1 MLDQAGPHFARKS
14 RIVSHSQLAY
24 GEHMLQH
31 VPITPSTDER
41 RWAAVLARDATV
53 DGAFVYAVTSTGVF
67 CRPSCPSRRPHRDR
81 VRFFESAAA
90 AEQAGF
96 RPCRRCQ
103 PASRVN
109 GVAAPIARAAAYLA
123 RHVDEPVRLS
133 RLAEIA
139 ALSPSHFQRQFTRAL
154 GVSPREYQAALRADR
169 FRQSLRKGVDV
180 TRAMY
185 DAGYGSPS
193 RVYDAAPTGAVAPS
207 RYKRGAEG
215 LEISYVVASSPLG
228 HVLVAGTAKGVC
240 AVKLGADASA
250 LERELCAEF
259 PGASLKLDRK
269 RTAGW
274 VQAILERLDG
284 SATPLDLPLDVRGTA
299 FQWRVWQAL
308 RNIPFGETRSYEE
321 IARTI
326 GQPRAVRAVARACA
340 ANPVALVV
348 PCHRAVPKR
357 GGSGG
362 YRWGPQRKRRLLDM
376 EST

>member
-1 MLDQAGPHFARKS
+1 
-14 RIVSHSQLAY
+14 
-24 GEHMLQH
+24 MLQH
-31 VPITPSTDER
+31 VPIASMTDER
-41 RWAAVLARDATV
+41 RWAAVLARDASV
-53 DGAFVYAVTSTGVF
+53 DGSFFYAVTSTGVF
-67 CRPSCPSRRPHRDR
+67 CRPSCPSRRPQRDR

-90 AEQAGF
+90 AQQAGF

-103 PASRVN
+103 PTASWT

-139 ALSPSHFQRQFTRAL
+139 ALSPSHLQRQFTRAL
-154 GVSPREYQAALRADR
+154 GVSPREYQAALRANR
-169 FRQSLRKGVDV
+169 FRQSLRQGFDV
-180 TRAMY
+180 THAMY

-193 RVYDAAPTGAVAPS
+193 RVYEAAPTGRGVAPS

-215 LEISYVVASSPLG
+215 LEISYVIASSPLG
-228 HVLVAGTAKGVC
+228 RVLVAGTDKGVC
-240 AVKLGADASA
+240 AVRLGADAAA
-250 LERELCAEF
+250 LERELREEF
-259 PGASLKLDRK
+259 PGATLKLDRK
-269 RTAGW
+269 RTGGW
-274 VQAILERLDG
+274 VRAILERLDG
-284 SATPLDLPLDVRGTA
+284 FATPLDLPLDVRGTA

-340 ANPVALVV
+340 ANPVAVVV

-362 YRWGPQRKRRLLDM
+362 YRWGAERKRRLLDI
-376 EST
+376 ESA